1 MSKDLFKTLDWII
14 ANPNPELDFAIN
26 TNLSVPDKLWD
37 RFVEKI
43 SIIKSGGY
51 VKKLTIFTSI
61 EGWEERAVYTRNGL
75 DFKLL
80 QKRYEQLCSLGNIRT
95 VIMAAFNVLSI
106 TSFGKMLEWHLELKK
121 KYNSNNSILKAE
133 MESGFKLMKGLSSE
147 ERFAHSNDHV
157 ASVGL
162 DIPYLRHP
170 TVLDAQI
177 CSDQMVEDHLIPL
190 MDYMAENTIDNTW
203 SAHQGFETY
212 EMEKLRRIVL
222 HRIFFKRK
230 MNPSRKDI
238 DIQRAGFYDFVND
251 LDKRNGTNFLE
262 VYPEMAEF
270 YNLCKSTKE
279 TLKQEHDKEA
289 HDEKD

>member
-1 MSKDLFKTLDWII
+1 
-14 ANPNPELDFAIN
+14 
-26 TNLSVPDKLWD
+26 
-37 RFVEKI
+37 
-43 SIIKSGGY
+43 
-51 VKKLTIFTSI
+51 
-61 EGWEERAVYTRNGL
+61 
-75 DFKLL
+75 
-80 QKRYEQLCSLGNIRT
+80 
-95 VIMAAFNVLSI
+95 
-106 TSFGKMLEWHLELKK
+106 
-121 KYNSNNSILKAE
+121 
-133 MESGFKLMKGLSSE
+133 MKGRSSE
-147 ERFAHSNDHV
+147 ERFTHSNDHV

-203 SAHQGFETY
+203 STHQGFETY

-222 HRIFFKRK
+222 HRLFFKKK
-230 MNPSRKDI
+230 MDPSRRDI

-262 VYPEMAEF
+262 VYPEMEEF